1 LKEQVLLEVSERKRA
16 VEALLKD
23 KEEQIYSQ
31 DDKQKKKDVEMK
43 EEIEQLQRD
52 KELVMAE
59 LQSKIENLRREEK
72 KMQKHQDDLN
82 RNT

>member
-1 LKEQVLLEVSERKRA
+1 MSERKRA